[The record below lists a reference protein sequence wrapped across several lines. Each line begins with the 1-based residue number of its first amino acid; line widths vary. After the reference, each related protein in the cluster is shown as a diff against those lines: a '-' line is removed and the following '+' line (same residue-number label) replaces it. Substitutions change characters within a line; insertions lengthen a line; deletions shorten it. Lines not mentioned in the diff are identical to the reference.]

1 MKDLSAPYISFL
13 LLFAAATSVLF
24 IQRGH
29 SAQDILAYLTF
40 IFIVLYCV
48 HRR

>member
-13 LLFAAATSVLF
+13 VLFAAVTAVLC

-29 SAQDILAYLTF
+29 SIQDILAYLTF
-40 IFIVLYCV
+40 IFIVAYSV

>member
-1 MKDLSAPYISFL
+1 MRDLTVNYISFIV
-13 LLFAAATSVLF
+13 LFAAVTAILC

-29 SAQDILAYLTF
+29 SAQEIFTYLTF
-40 IFIVLYCV
+40 IFIVVYSV

>member
-1 MKDLSAPYISFL
+1 MKDLTVNYISFVV
-13 LLFAAATSVLF
+13 LFAVITAILC

-29 SAQDILAYLTF
+29 SAQEILAYLTF
-40 IFIVLYCV
+40 IFIVVYSV